1 MRYTKQLITVSLLMG
16 LSLNSCTNDDNSV
29 PSQQTPTVILFSA
42 SPYRLESKAI
52 HTESTMPTDLPIGI
66 YGWGHKLGQTA
77 PLTPRPD
84 LTNQAYTTT
93 DGTAY
98 TSDMD
103 AHFPVASD
111 TVIDF
116 YAYYPY

>member
-16 LSLNSCTNDDNSV
+16 LALNSCTNDDNAVS
-29 PSQQTPTVILFSA
+29 SQQAPTVILFSA

-77 PLTPRPD
+77 HDRRYGLYLQYGR
-84 LTNQAYTTT
+84 
-93 DGTAY
+93 
-98 TSDMD
+98 S
-103 AHFPVASD
+103 FPGSLRYGHRFLRLLSVSSLAE
-111 TVIDF
+111 
-116 YAYYPY
+116 

>member
-84 LTNQAYTTT
+84 LTKPIPRQ
-93 DGTAY
+93 
-98 TSDMD
+98 
-103 AHFPVASD
+103 
-111 TVIDF
+111 TVRPI
-116 YAYYPY
+116 PPIWTLISR